1 VKNSAVS
8 QAFRVSVLEVL
19 RASSSD
25 ALRMTGLLFAL
36 HESEERLSAAAE
48 RVGEQ
53 RAKTLSG

>member
-1 VKNSAVS
+1 VV
-8 QAFRVSVLEVL
+8 EVL

-25 ALRMTGLLFAL
+25 ALRMTVLLFAL